1 MLYIEKKTCLTDTA
15 LDIDKINV
23 KQKVFRSFYSQKIQ
37 NPIYIQ
43 MKRRA
48 DAGIVKS
55 TIGWM
60 NAGWMNHGG
69 WSKSGGW

>member
-1 MLYIEKKTCLTDTA
+1 MLHIEKKTHLTDTA

-23 KQKVFRSFYSQKIQ
+23 KQKVFRSLYSQNIQ
-37 NPIYIQ
+37 KPIYIQ

-48 DAGIVKS
+48 NAGIVKS

-60 NAGWMNHGG
+60 NAG
-69 WSKSGGW
+69 